1 MNDTMRALANLLVRA
16 RDVLS
21 AAGRSHLDTDAH
33 IPETEFDAL
42 EEAVD
47 RCELLSDL
55 DDMADTE
62 ASVGGDLRRGISRGA
77 GR

>member
-1 MNDTMRALANLLVRA
+1 MNDTMHALANLLVRA
-16 RDVLS
+16 RDALS

-33 IPETEFDAL
+33 IPKTEFDAL

-55 DDMADTE
+55 DDMAETE
-62 ASVGGDLRRGISRGA
+62 ESVGADLRRDILRGA